1 MLHSPMEIYR
11 DPVGMLE
18 KILWR
23 QHQLVHELKEL
34 SSQHMTYAMDEECC
48 PNPKKIRLSA

>member
-1 MLHSPMEIYR
+1 MPHSRVEIYR

-23 QHQLVHELKEL
+23 QHHLVHELREL
-34 SSQHMTYAMDEECC
+34 S
-48 PNPKKIRLSA
+48 